1 MAAEV
6 PEARCARIARA
17 LGEPMAGTA
26 PTTRQWLCLERP
38 QPWPRD
44 INQDEDPDVRA
55 LVARAAAA
63 GFRPLLIRSTDPPR
77 DRRPPRVFLADTA
90 PGRATLTTLTVGRE
104 RWNELPLPGPDDP
117 LPGEPVTG
125 PLLLVCT
132 HGPRDLCCG
141 KDGEA
146 LVDALS
152 GPGVFACS
160 HLGGHRF
167 APTALLLPTGY
178 LYGRLEPS
186 SATALLARAAA
197 QEIETDGC
205 RGRCTWSP
213 EGQVAELAVRAATGL
228 SSPDDLFVLDD
239 TGDTVHLGTAS
250 GERWAVALE
259 HVDIEATRPASCGAR
274 PTLVVPLR
282 AASVRALRP
291 SR

>member
-1 MAAEV
+1 MAADL
-6 PEARCARIARA
+6 PDARCARIAGA
-17 LGEPMAGTA
+17 LDEPMAGTA
-26 PTTRQWLCLERP
+26 PSTRRWLCLERP
-38 QPWPRD
+38 QSWPRD
-44 INQDEDPDVRA
+44 INQDEDPAVRA
-55 LVARAAAA
+55 LLARAAAA
-63 GFRPLLIRSTDPPR
+63 GFRPLLIRSTDPAR
-77 DRRPPRVFLADTA
+77 ARRPPRVFLADTA
-90 PGRATLTTLTVGRE
+90 PGRAIVTMLMVERE
-104 RWNELPLPGPDDP
+104 QWVDLPLPAPDDP

-132 HGPRDLCCG
+132 HGQRDLCCG
-141 KDGEA
+141 TDGGA

-186 SATALLARAAA
+186 SATALLASAAA
-197 QEIETDGC
+197 QEIATDGC

-239 TGDTVHLGTAS
+239 NGDTVHLGTAS

-274 PTLVVPLR
+274 PTVVMPLR